1 VGDIQISIE
10 KLRSLVYSNGAD
22 MFGVADLESVSEFV
36 INQGGENLSQ
46 YPRAI
51 SIGIRLSDA
60 IVDRHTPDEAP
71 RDSHYWFHVY
81 NVVTPA
87 LDLLAQRVQRELQAK
102 GNKALPIPGSMPYD
116 RQKLRGV
123 FSHKLAAHLAGL
135 GWIGKSCLLVTPE
148 FGPRVRFVTVLT
160 DAPLTPDAI
169 MNKKC
174 GKCEVCITACPVKAF
189 KNVEFKPADP
199 VEVRF
204 DTKGCE
210 EYRRTHACGLCVAS
224 CPIGKHK

>member
-1 VGDIQISIE
+1 
-10 KLRSLVYSNGAD
+10 
-22 MFGVADLESVSEFV
+22 MFGVADLESAREFIV
-36 INQGGENLSQ
+36 NQGGENLRQ

-60 IVDRHTPDEAP
+60 IVASHSPDESP
-71 RDSHYWFHVY
+71 RDSQYWFHVY

-87 LDLLAQRVQRELQAK
+87 LDFMAQKVQRELQAK
-102 GNKALPIPGSMPYD
+102 CYKALPIPGSMPYD

-135 GWIGKSCLLVTPE
+135 GWIGKSCLLVTPG

-160 DAPLTPDAI
+160 DAPLTPGAI

-174 GKCEVCITACPVKAF
+174 GKCEVCITVCPVKAF
-189 KNVEFKPADP
+189 KNVEFESADP

-204 DTKGCE
+204 DTRACE
-210 EYRRTHACGLCVAS
+210 EYRRTHACGLCVSS
-224 CPIGKHK
+224 CPVGKRNQPQTMSGVILR